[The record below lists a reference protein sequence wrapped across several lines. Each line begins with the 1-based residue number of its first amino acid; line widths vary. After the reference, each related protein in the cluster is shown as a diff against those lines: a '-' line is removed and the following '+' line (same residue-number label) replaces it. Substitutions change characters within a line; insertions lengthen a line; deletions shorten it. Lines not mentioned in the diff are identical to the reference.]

1 MYVATFSLEHGPWLI
16 RVDVITRTTLLG
28 PVHLGHY
35 TKTDS
40 EGVQHDNLTTLGAD
54 VHGVGLPSLAVID
67 LIRDLHFSGIDGG
80 INLVHSAGNFTQ
92 DDLDLILGGVGAG
105 LAIQSLATSAT
116 IQ

>member
-1 MYVATFSLEHGPWLI
+1 MYVATLSLEHGPWLI
-16 RVDVITRTTLLG
+16 RVDVITRTTLIG

-40 EGVQHDNLTTLGAD
+40 EGIQHDNLTTLGTDA
-54 VHGVGLPSLAVID
+54 HGAGLPTLAVID

-80 INLVHSAGNFTQ
+80 INLVHSTTCFTQ
-92 DDLDLILGGVGAG
+92 ADLDLILGGIGTG

-116 IQ
+116 VQ